1 MPGIAPLAH
10 NHYRIADIL
19 RGRGVLATRPRDAR
33 AGRPR
38 SGFLYVLCLFQLF
51 RSPNLLPACDGHRD
65 SRLKQATGDSRGR
78 SGLNF
83 ASRFQSRVRRTLT
96 LYLGAKIALA
106 VLVLA
111 VSAATITVTPTSYTA
126 ELGGAVN
133 VSNKL
138 TGIDKGFAMSAAP
151 ATATGASCATSVTF
165 TITPGTI
172 VTTAVTSNDYIYD
185 IQIANTTQT
194 PTSTCYKVLLTLT
207 ATTGVQT
214 TYGPLY
220 IATDSPASAWQPL
233 DAQFDIGATL
243 PSSPFSF
250 LIVVTCELGTCP

>member
-1 MPGIAPLAH
+1 M
-10 NHYRIADIL
+10 
-19 RGRGVLATRPRDAR
+19 
-33 AGRPR
+33 
-38 SGFLYVLCLFQLF
+38 
-51 RSPNLLPACDGHRD
+51 
-65 SRLKQATGDSRGR
+65 
-78 SGLNF
+78 NF
-83 ASRFQSRVRRTLT
+83 ASRFQSRIRRTFT
-96 LYLGAKIALA
+96 MYLSAKIALA

-111 VSAATITVTPTSYTA
+111 VSAATITVTPKTYTA

-133 VSNKL
+133 VNNKL
-138 TGIDKGFAMSAAP
+138 TGIDKGFAMSATP
-151 ATATGASCATSVTF
+151 ATATGGSCATNVTF

-207 ATTGVQT
+207 AGSGVQT

-243 PSSPFSF
+243 PGSPFSF
-250 LIVVTCELGTCP
+250 LIVVMCELGTCP